1 MTKGLKNWIVL
12 SRLLEKDDKY
22 YKLNDNISLYEDD
35 VKVNIKYHTPN

>member
-22 YKLNDNISLYEDD
+22 YKLNDNISLYEDE